1 MIDRLPDRNARRK
14 PRANLALCP
23 VQGAGR
29 ELHPPADSQIA
40 AAARA
45 LGVGDPLGALRSV
58 GLRADPAAL
67 ALRGIAMAQLG
78 EYGRARELLRCAGR
92 CFAAREGLARARCVV
107 AEAEVALAMR
117 DLRGSSRMLNA
128 AATLLE
134 ARGDR
139 TNALHAR
146 LVDVRRLLL
155 LGRIDAAA
163 SALSRLDARYLP
175 PPLLAVAEAA
185 AAEVS
190 LRSLRISPARA
201 ALNRALAAA
210 QRARVPALVAE
221 VEKALVA
228 LDRPAA
234 RRNRGNHAEPL
245 RLDEVEAIHA
255 SGALVV
261 DACRRGLRAG
271 TTWRPLTRR
280 AVLLTL
286 AQALGEAW
294 PGDVDRNVLAMRVFR
309 ARRPNE
315 THRARLR
322 VEIGR
327 LRALVAPLAQIAAT
341 GRGFALTPRGA
352 HSVVVLVPPI
362 DGEQASLQAL
372 LADGAS
378 WSTSALSLA
387 LGDSQRTVQRSLA
400 GLQAAGRVRTIGR
413 GRGQRWLAAPLT
425 EFAPSLLLPTAPP
438 VR

>member
-1 MIDRLPDRNARRK
+1 
-14 PRANLALCP
+14 
-23 VQGAGR
+23 
-29 ELHPPADSQIA
+29 
-40 AAARA
+40 
-45 LGVGDPLGALRSV
+45 
-58 GLRADPAAL
+58 
-67 ALRGIAMAQLG
+67 
-78 EYGRARELLRCAGR
+78 
-92 CFAAREGLARARCVV
+92 
-107 AEAEVALAMR
+107 
-117 DLRGSSRMLNA
+117 
-128 AATLLE
+128 
-134 ARGDR
+134 
-139 TNALHAR
+139 
-146 LVDVRRLLL
+146 
-155 LGRIDAAA
+155 
-163 SALSRLDARYLP
+163 
-175 PPLLAVAEAA
+175 
-185 AAEVS
+185 
-190 LRSLRISPARA
+190 
-201 ALNRALAAA
+201 
-210 QRARVPALVAE
+210 
-221 VEKALVA
+221 
-228 LDRPAA
+228 
-234 RRNRGNHAEPL
+234 
-245 RLDEVEAIHA
+245 
-255 SGALVV
+255 
-261 DACRRGLRAG
+261 
-271 TTWRPLTRR
+271 LTRR